1 MHLFGKGFSRPY
13 GVPPPS
19 SSETTGSRS
28 SSSSSSNNNN
38 TGIVEEEEEKVGFEN
53 SNHNHGDNSNHHNN
67 NSDTVTSIDFSSDDG
82 GQRVVSKDGMD
93 KDQGLGLGLEQDNAS
108 VMGDGMGSSGTNGVG
123 VLVPTLTT
131 HVSSTH
137 STSTTRGGDRVVIP
151 KSEVSSTT
159 SFAKACS
166 LPGIFRNVFSSSN
179 HSAGNTQPTHPLHA
193 IVTITYAINSPYHHH
208 LLHYH
213 NFLSHDISYHQPSS
227 SSIAHSLSISH
238 HYTNNHLDQYHSLLT
253 ITGGYEE
260 PPEVPD
266 KEVHVMVS
274 GAEPG

>member
-19 SSETTGSRS
+19 SSETTGSR
-28 SSSSSSNNNN
+28 SNNNN

-67 NSDTVTSIDFSSDDG
+67 SNNNNNTNSDTVTSIDFSNDDG

-108 VMGDGMGSSGTNGVG
+108 VMGDGMGSSSTNGVG

-179 HSAGNTQPTHPLHA
+179 HSAGNTQHTPPLHA
-193 IVTITYAINSPYHHH
+193 IVTRTYAINSPYHHH

-213 NFLSHDISYHQPSS
+213 NTSYHTIIPTTLFINITPLHQQP
-227 SSIAHSLSISH
+227 
-238 HYTNNHLDQYHSLLT
+238 
-253 ITGGYEE
+253 
-260 PPEVPD
+260 P
-266 KEVHVMVS
+266 
-274 GAEPG
+274 